1 MRHYTAQDN
10 GLVQHWGGLSQSLVR
25 ARCRAVVL
33 EVIPRA
39 VLGQDHGGD
48 CIVEIG
54 DGDRSVEDADGDI
67 AMGIDDD

>member
-1 MRHYTAQDN
+1 M
-10 GLVQHWGGLSQSLVR
+10 
-25 ARCRAVVL
+25 VL